1 MKNKIWNATHISGRL
16 YQHSL
21 EMKTTKPDSKV
32 PNTQYINGNVEI
44 ATDDAMT
51 NIVTVHF
58 SFTTATTSKG
68 AANATFKVLAGIID
82 GTYKSVMQHG
92 KDAATLMMIDS
103 AIGLNEFYS
112 DRNGTE
118 ELVSAK
124 RNEGGFVRII
134 NELEANEKVRNTFDT
149 DIILY
154 RTRHLE
160 ADEENNLPEKL
171 ILCGYI
177 MDFRK
182 SFLPVEYSVVSPG
195 AIAYFEGLEASEKNP
210 VFTRVKGVQVSQTI
224 VKRIEEESAFGEP
237 SVREYTNTKKDF
249 IVTWG
254 AKEPYTIGPDG
265 DITPAEIKQ
274 GLADRETTLATI
286 KKNQEEWKAKQN
298 GGTSAFVTSD
308 TDTNFDF

>member
-21 EMKTTKPDSKV
+21 EMKTTRPDSKV
-32 PNTQYINGNVEI
+32 PNTQYIAGEVEV

-51 NIVTVHF
+51 NIIKVHF
-58 SFTTATTSKG
+58 SFVTAVTSKG
-68 AANATFKVLAGIID
+68 NPNATFKVLSNIIQ
-82 GTYKSVMQHG
+82 GTYKSVVEYG
-92 KDAATLMMIDS
+92 KDAATLIMFDS

-112 DRNGTE
+112 DRTGTE

-134 NELEANEKVRNTFDT
+134 NELEPDEKVRNTFDT
-149 DIILY
+149 DIIIY
-154 RTRHLE
+154 RTRHIE

-182 SFLPVEYSVVSPG
+182 SFLPVEYSVISPG
-195 AIAYFEGLEASEKNP
+195 AIAYFEGLEVSEKNP
-210 VFTRVKGVQVSQTI
+210 VFTRVKGVQISQT
-224 VKRIEEESAFGEP
+224 VVRRVVEESAFDGP
-237 SVREYTNTKKDF
+237 SVREYPNTKKDF
-249 IVTWG
+249 IVTWA
-254 AKEPYTIGPDG
+254 AKEPYTIGPDE
-265 DITPAEIKQ
+265 DISPAEIKQ
-274 GLADRETTLATI
+274 GLADRETAIAAI

-298 GGTSAFVTSD
+298 NSNSAFATND
-308 TDTNFDF
+308 PETNFDF